1 MSQKLLN
8 FGIFC
13 FFASFDY
20 NKKNFAGYDLKVAII
35 GAGAAGIMAAI
46 TAKRINKNIDID
58 LFDANSGIGKKILA
72 SGNGRCNI
80 SNSQVSEKN
89 YLGEN
94 PEFVS
99 YALKQFTFND
109 FEKFCKSI
117 GLLLDIKETNKVYP
131 LSNEAKSVVN
141 LLQLTLE
148 ELDVNI
154 YTKTF
159 IKDIE
164 KIEDKFDIKTDENE
178 FKEYDKV
185 VISNGLGAA
194 PQLKANE
201 SGLDFASKFGHS
213 YNITYPS
220 LVGLQTSEVY
230 GGKLQGVKKECNVSL
245 YIDGNL
251 EQEIYGD
258 VLFTKYG
265 VSGFAILDI
274 SQLASYHLSLYQDV
288 KIAINFFPKIN
299 RNDLGDQIQ
308 SLFKGVPNQK
318 AVDLLTGMVSN
329 KIAPVLLDICK
340 INIETLARDI
350 NAKQIKAIAYQLNQ
364 WKLKVIDTQ
373 GFGHAEASGG
383 GVRTVEIDNRTYE
396 SKKCE
401 GLYFAG
407 EVLDIVGNRGG
418 FNLQFAW
425 ASGYLVGKN
434 LAN

>member
-1 MSQKLLN
+1 
-8 FGIFC
+8 
-13 FFASFDY
+13 
-20 NKKNFAGYDLKVAII
+20 LKIAII
-35 GAGAAGIMAAI
+35 GAGAAGIISAI
-46 TAKRINKNIDID
+46 TAKRLNKDLQID
-58 LFDANSGIGKKILA
+58 LFDANNSIGKKILA

-80 SNSQVSEKN
+80 SNSSITSKN

-94 PEFVS
+94 PEFVNF
-99 YALKQFTFND
+99 ALKEFSFND

-131 LSNEAKSVVN
+131 LSNEAKSVTN
-141 LLQLTLE
+141 LLTLALE
-148 ELDVNI
+148 NLGVNI
-154 YTKTF
+154 YTNTF
-159 IKDIE
+159 INDIV
-164 KIEDKFDIKTDENE
+164 KLEDKFDLKTQDSEY
-178 FKEYDKV
+178 KAYDKI

-194 PQLKANE
+194 PQLNANE

-213 YNITYPS
+213 FNITYPS
-220 LVGLQTSEVY
+220 LVGLHTSETY
-230 GGKLQGVKKECNVSL
+230 NGKLQGVKKECNVSL

-251 EQEIYGD
+251 VQEIFGD

-265 VSGFAILDI
+265 VSGFSILDI

-299 RNDLGDQIQ
+299 RNDLSYQIQ
-308 SLFKGVPNQK
+308 SLFKTVPNQR

-340 INIETLARDI
+340 IDIQTLAKDI

-373 GFGHAEASGG
+373 GFTHAEASGG
-383 GVRTVEIDNRTYE
+383 GVRTHEVDNKTYE
-396 SKKCE
+396 SKLCK

-418 FNLQFAW
+418 FNLHFAW
-425 ASGYLVGKN
+425 ASGFLVGKN
-434 LAN
+434 IGK